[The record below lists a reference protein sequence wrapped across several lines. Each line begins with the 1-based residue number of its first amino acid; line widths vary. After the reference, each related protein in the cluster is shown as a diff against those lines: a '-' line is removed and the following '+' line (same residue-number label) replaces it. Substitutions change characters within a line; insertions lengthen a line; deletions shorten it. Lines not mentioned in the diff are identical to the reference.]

1 MKKIALVT
9 GASSQL
15 GSKIIEVLAA
25 NSFKV
30 YAGSR
35 DVKDIT
41 KEDNITPIKLDITK
55 DSDVQK
61 AVREVTKKEGKIDVL
76 VNCAGVTL
84 VGPTID
90 FTPEDFQ
97 KILGINTIGTFRLI
111 REVVPYMIKQKHGY
125 IINITSLNGLV
136 ALPNFGLYCAS
147 KYALEALG
155 LSLRYELASNNVWV
169 TNIAPGAI
177 YSSRKVSGKMP
188 HKPAREKFKILYY
201 LMPMVTTDTIAR
213 KVLKLVQ
220 EPKPPA
226 RVVLGADA
234 IITTNLQRI
243 LPLPIWDLLVKFVW
257 GKK

>member
-30 YAGSR
+30 YAGGRNVRGIAKGDS
-35 DVKDIT
+35 
-41 KEDNITPIKLDITK
+41 ITPIKLDITK
-55 DSDVQK
+55 NSDVRR
-61 AVREVTKKEGKIDVL
+61 AVSEVIKKEGKIDVL

-90 FTPEDFQ
+90 FSPEDFQ
-97 KILGINTIGTFRLI
+97 KILDINTVGAFRLI
-111 REVVPYMIKQKHGY
+111 REVVAYMIKQKQGR

-147 KYALEALG
+147 KHALEALG
-155 LSLRYELASNNVWV
+155 LSLRYELAIKNVWI

-177 YSSRKVSGKMP
+177 YSSEKLPGEMP

-201 LMPMVTTDTIAR
+201 IMPMVTVDKIAK
-213 KVLKLVQ
+213 KVLDLLQKDN
-220 EPKPPA
+220 PPA
-226 RVVLGADA
+226 RVLLGADVVV
-234 IITTNLQRI
+234 TTTLQRL
-243 LPLPIWDLLVKFVW
+243 LPMSVWDFLIKFVW
-257 GKK
+257 RKK